1 MRMIESWRRLLR
13 LSATVVL
20 GLFLLLSGYRYHESM
35 AVARSFEVN
44 APELDRRV
52 LIATQGSRFKEA
64 VVDAVVSRLRQR
76 PVYIKVIDL
85 SLLGGVQAAEWSA
98 LVVLHT
104 WENWNPQLAAK
115 RFVRRANAP
124 EKVVVLATSDDGED
138 KMAGVD
144 AITATEVEEAPPY
157 AEAILARLEPLLQ

>member
-1 MRMIESWRRLLR
+1 MIESWRRLL
-13 LSATVVL
+13 LATATVVL
-20 GLFLLLSGYRYHESM
+20 GLFLFLSGYRYHYSM

-52 LIATQGSRFKEA
+52 LIATQESRFKEA

-85 SLLGGVQAAEWSA
+85 SLLSGVQAAEWSA

-104 WENWNPQLAAK
+104 WENWKPQLEAK

-124 EKVVVLATSDDGED
+124 EKVVVLTTSDDGEE
-138 KMAGVD
+138 KLAGVEEIL
-144 AITATEVEEAPPY
+144 ATAELTEAPLY